1 MVNHIEFIKTTIHI
15 MQLKSKTVLLSVVTA
30 LLVPFCAQAQNI
42 TVSGTIT
49 DQSGETVSGAAV
61 MVLNT
66 TTGAVTGLDGTYSL
80 TVSPSTTL
88 EVSCMGYTTQRIPV
102 QGRTHIDIVL
112 SDDAQALD
120 AIVVIGYGSARKS
133 DVTGSIASMGGDNL
147 REIASGD
154 FTHSLNGR
162 VAGVQMTQTS
172 SRPGASMEI
181 RIRGDRSL
189 SASNDPL
196 IVLDGVPFMGSLS
209 DIATGDIKSM
219 DILKD
224 ASSTA
229 IYGSRGANGVI
240 LITTYKGVSGQE
252 PKVSFN
258 NYIGFKKA
266 IKYPMMS
273 GPDYVKLRNAAGK
286 FTTKVGFEDES
297 LDIDWQDLFYRT
309 GIVHNHELS
318 VVGGTMKGS
327 YRFGVS
333 YYKDEA
339 VVPTQDYDRI
349 SLNGSL
355 DQNLK
360 DWLKIGFS
368 TNTNYNKSHGNQLG
382 LYGILQLSP
391 ILNPKDKDG
400 NDLVRSSM
408 PLDDV
413 WIMTRK
419 NIEDYSD
426 RWVSESFGFGSY
438 NTGYVE
444 VKIPGVEGLS
454 FKETVGMNYR
464 SNKSGNFT
472 GKGVNSF
479 DLYNPNSASISQNE
493 TKNWTTE
500 SLVTFDRTFAEKHH
514 LNAVAM
520 FSAEQTTY
528 IQNGLSARNIPNEQF
543 LYYNLGQSLAEDIT
557 VRPDASNYWQAGLI
571 SYMGRLMY
579 SYADKYMVSA
589 AVRSDASSRLAKGH
603 QWHTY
608 PAVSLGW
615 NLHNEPFMEG
625 AKGWLDE
632 LKFRAGY
639 GETSNQSINP
649 YQTLGSLG
657 TRPYNFGDAYSTGYY
672 VSTLPNSELGWEYS
686 NTWNFGLDFGFL
698 SGRISGSIEYYSQNT
713 HDILLNLN
721 LPSTAGVGSYTAN
734 IGNTRNRGVEF
745 SINGTI
751 IDSADWKWDAGIN
764 IYANRNKLV
773 SLASGQE
780 EDRGN
785 RWFVGMPINCLY
797 DYEYDGL
804 WQKGEEELMKILEP
818 GAQPGDIKVKY
829 HGEYKDGK
837 PVRAIDDNDMVPIN
851 ADPKFL
857 GGFNTRLQYKNVD
870 LTILGNFQA
879 GGILISSLHGNSG
892 YLNMLSGRRGQID
905 VDYWTE
911 SNTDARYPRPGGLQ
925 SNDNPKYGSTLSYFN
940 GSFLK
945 INTITLGYNFDRIG
959 VVRRLGIDKLRIYA
973 TAQNPFVFFSD
984 FHRESGL
991 DPEPNARGN
1000 EHQAVTSFLPRQKV
1014 IGTNTP
1020 NTRNY
1025 LIGINLTF

>member
-1 MVNHIEFIKTTIHI
+1 MRLN
-15 MQLKSKTVLLSVVTA
+15 LKKVLAAAA
-30 LLVPFCAQAQNI
+30 LGLAVPFFALAQNI
-42 TVSGTIT
+42 TVSGTVT
-49 DQSGETVSGAAV
+49 DQSGETVIGAAV

-66 TTGAVTGLDGTYSL
+66 TVGAVTGVDGTYSL
-80 TVSPSTTL
+80 QVSPSATL
-88 EVSCMGYTTQRIPV
+88 EVQCMGYTTQRVPV
-102 QGRTHIDIVL
+102 QGRSHIDIVL

-120 AIVVIGYGSARKS
+120 AIVVIGYGSARKT
-133 DVTGSIASMGGDNL
+133 DVTGSIASMGGESL
-147 REIASGD
+147 REVAAGD
-154 FTHSLNGR
+154 FTRSLNGR
-162 VAGVQMTQTS
+162 VAGVQMSQTS

-240 LITTYKGVSGQE
+240 LITTYKGVSGQA

-266 IKYPMMS
+266 IKYPMMH
-273 GPDYVKLRNAAGK
+273 GADYVKMRNLAGK
-286 FTTKVGFEDES
+286 FTTKTGYEDES
-297 LDIDWQDLFYRT
+297 LDTDWQDLFYRT
-309 GIVHNHELS
+309 GVVRNHELS

-327 YRFGVS
+327 YRFGVA

-349 SLNGSL
+349 SLSGSL
-355 DQNLK
+355 DQNIT

-368 TNTNYNKSHGNQLG
+368 TNTNYNTSHGNQLG
-382 LYGILQLSP
+382 LYGILQLTP
-391 ILNPKDKDG
+391 ILNPKAADG
-400 NDLVRSSM
+400 SYLVRSSM

-413 WIMTRK
+413 WIPTRR
-419 NIEDYSD
+419 NIEEYAD
-426 RWVSESFGFGSY
+426 RWVNENSGFGSY
-438 NTGYVE
+438 NTAYVE
-444 VKIPGVEGLS
+444 LKAPWIEGLS
-454 FKETVGMNYR
+454 FKETVGANFR
-464 SNKSGNFT
+464 TNKSGSFT
-472 GKGVNSF
+472 GRGVNSF
-479 DLYNPNSASISQNE
+479 NVANPNSASISQND
-493 TKNWTTE
+493 TKNWTVE
-500 SLVTFDRTFAEKHH
+500 SLLTYDRTFADKHH

-528 IQNGLSARNIPNEQF
+528 TQHGLSARNIPNEQF

-557 VRPDASNYWQAGLI
+557 VSPNAANYWQAGLI
-571 SYMGRLMY
+571 SYMGRIMY
-579 SYADKYMVSA
+579 SYADKYMISA

-615 NLHNEPFMEG
+615 NIHNEPFMEN
-625 AKGWLDE
+625 ARGWLDE
-632 LKFRAGY
+632 LKLRAGY
-639 GETSNQSINP
+639 GETSNQAINP

-657 TRPYNFGDAYSTGYY
+657 TRPYNFGDTYATGYY
-672 VSTLPNSELGWEYS
+672 VSTLPNSDLGWEYS
-686 NTWNFGLDFGFL
+686 NTWNFGLDFGLFSGRL
-698 SGRISGSIEYYSQNT
+698 SGTLEYYMQST
-713 HDILLNLN
+713 HDILLGLN

-734 IGNTRNRGVEF
+734 IGSTQNRGIEF
-745 SINGTI
+745 SLNGTI
-751 IDSADWKWDAGIN
+751 IDSGDWRWDAGIN

-773 SLASGQE
+773 SLASGQT

-804 WQKGEEELMKILEP
+804 WQKGEETLMNILEP

-829 HGEYKDGK
+829 HGEYDEAGMPK
-837 PVRAIDDNDMVPIN
+837 RAIDTNDQVPIN

-857 GGFNTRLQYKNVD
+857 GGFNTRLQYRNWD
-870 LTILGNFQA
+870 LTVLGNFQA
-879 GGILISSLHGNSG
+879 GGILISTLHGNSG
-892 YLNMLSGRRGQID
+892 YLNMLSGRRGQIV

-911 SNTDARYPRPGGLQ
+911 SNTGAHYPRPGGLQ
-925 SNDNPKYGSTLSYFN
+925 SNDNPKYGSTLAYFD

-945 INTITLGYNFDRIG
+945 IGTITLGYNFEKLPALKRA
-959 VVRRLGIDKLRIYA
+959 GIDRLRIYA
-973 TAQNPFVFFSD
+973 TAQNPFVLFSQ

-1000 EHQAVTSFLPRQKV
+1000 DGSFQATAGYLYRQKV
-1014 IGTNTP
+1014 VGTNTP

-1025 LIGINLTF
+1025 LFGINITF

>member
-1 MVNHIEFIKTTIHI
+1 MKLN
-15 MQLKSKTVLLSVVTA
+15 LKKMFLSAAFA
-30 LLVPFCAQAQNI
+30 LAASFCVSAQNV
-42 TVSGTIT
+42 TVSGTVT
-49 DQSGETVSGAAV
+49 DQNGESVIGAAV
-61 MVLNT
+61 MVVNSSI
-66 TTGAVTGLDGTYSL
+66 GAVTDINGAYSL
-80 TVSPSTTL
+80 QVAPSATL
-88 EVSCMGYTTQRIPV
+88 EVSCIGFTTQRIPV
-102 QGRTHIDIVL
+102 QGRTRIDIVL

-120 AIVVIGYGSARKS
+120 AIVVIGYGTARKT

-147 REIASGD
+147 REVAAGD
-154 FTHSLNGR
+154 FTRSLNGR

-240 LITTYKGVSGQE
+240 MITTYKGVSGQA

-258 NYIGFKKA
+258 NYVGFKKA
-266 IKYPMMS
+266 IKYPMMN
-273 GPDYVKLRNAAGK
+273 GADFAKMRALAGK
-286 FTTKVGFEDES
+286 FTNTTYEDNNT
-297 LDIDWQDLFYRT
+297 DTDWQDLFYRT
-309 GIVHNHELS
+309 GVVRNHELS

-327 YRFGVS
+327 YRFGVN

-349 SLNGSL
+349 SLSGSL
-355 DQNLK
+355 DQNIT
-360 DWLKIGFS
+360 DWFKIGFS
-368 TNTNYNKSHGNQLG
+368 TNTNYNTSHGNQLG
-382 LYGILQLSP
+382 LYNILQLSP
-391 ILNPKDKDG
+391 ILSPKDADG
-400 NDLVRSSM
+400 NSLVRARM

-413 WIMTRK
+413 WIPTRE
-419 NIEDYSD
+419 NIEAYSD
-426 RWVSESFGFGSY
+426 RWVNENFGFGSY
-438 NTGYVE
+438 NSGYVE
-444 VKIPGVEGLS
+444 LKAPWIEGLS
-454 FKETVGMNYR
+454 FKETVGLNYR
-464 SNKSGNFT
+464 SSKNGWFT
-472 GKGVNSF
+472 GQGVNTF
-479 DLYNPNSASISQNE
+479 NSAAPNTAGISQNE
-493 TKNWTTE
+493 NKNWTAE
-500 SLVTFDRTFAEKHH
+500 SLLSYDRTFADKHH
-514 LNAVAM
+514 LNVVAM

-543 LYYNLGQSLAEDIT
+543 LYYNLGQALSEDIT
-557 VRPDASNYWQAGLI
+557 VSPGASNYWQAGLV
-571 SYMGRLMY
+571 SYMARAMY
-579 SYADKYMVSA
+579 SYADRYMVSA

-608 PAVSLGW
+608 PAVSVGW
-615 NLHNEPFMEG
+615 NIHNEAFMENTR
-625 AKGWLDE
+625 GWLDE

-639 GETSNQSINP
+639 GETSNQAINP

-657 TRPYNFGDAYSTGYY
+657 TRPYNYGDTFSTGYY
-672 VSTLPNSELGWEYS
+672 VSTLPNEALGWEYS
-686 NTWNFGLDFGFL
+686 TTWNFGLDFGFFR
-698 SGRISGSIEYYSQNT
+698 GRLNGTVEYYSQFT
-713 HDILLNLN
+713 HDILLSLR

-734 IGNTRNRGVEF
+734 IGSTQNRGVEI
-745 SINGTI
+745 SLNGTI
-751 IDSADWKWDAGIN
+751 IDTRDWKWDAGIN

-773 SLASGQE
+773 SLASGQT
-780 EDRGN
+780 EDIGN

-804 WQKGEEELMKILEP
+804 WQAGEEDLMKILEP
-818 GAQPGDIKVKY
+818 QGMVGDIKVKY
-829 HGEYKDGK
+829 HGEYDAAGM
-837 PVRAIDDNDMVPIN
+837 PVRAIDSNDRVPIN

-857 GGFNTRLQYKNVD
+857 GGFNTRLQYKNWD
-870 LTILGNFQA
+870 LTVLGNFQA
-879 GGILISSLHGNSG
+879 GGILISTLHGSSG
-892 YLNMLSGRRGQID
+892 YLNMLTGRRGQIA

-911 SNTDARYPRPGGLQ
+911 TNTGAHYPRPGGAI
-925 SNDNPKYGSTLSYFN
+925 SNDSPKYGSTLAYFN

-945 INTITLGYNFDRIG
+945 VGTITLGYNFDRIPALKRAG
-959 VVRRLGIDKLRIYA
+959 VDRLRVYA
-973 TAQNPFVFFSD
+973 TAQNPFVLFSD
-984 FHRESGL
+984 FHRETGL

-1000 EHQAVTSFLPRQKV
+1000 DGSFQASAGYLSRQKV

-1025 LIGINLTF
+1025 LFGINLTF

>member
-1 MVNHIEFIKTTIHI
+1 MLFNLKKT
-15 MQLKSKTVLLSVVTA
+15 LLSAVIA
-30 LLVPFCAQAQNI
+30 LTGAMCAYAQNI
-42 TVSGTIT
+42 TVSGTVT
-49 DQSGETVSGAAV
+49 DQSGEAVTGAAV
-61 MVLNT
+61 MVQNT
-66 TTGAVTGLDGTYSL
+66 TIGVVTGFDGTYSL
-80 TVSPSTTL
+80 SVSPSATL
-88 EVSCMGYTTQRIPV
+88 EVSCMGYTTQRIHV
-102 QGRTHIDIVL
+102 QGRTTIDIVL
-112 SDDAQALD
+112 SDDTQALD
-120 AIVVIGYGSARKS
+120 AIVVIGYGSARKA
-133 DVTGSIASMGGDNL
+133 DVTGSIASMGGENL
-147 REIASGD
+147 REIAAGD
-154 FTHSLNGR
+154 FTRSLNGR

-172 SRPGASMEI
+172 SRPGSSMEI

-209 DIATGDIKSM
+209 HIATGDIKSM

-252 PKVSFN
+252 PKVTFN
-258 NYIGFKKA
+258 NYVSFKKA
-266 IKYPMMS
+266 IKYPMMN
-273 GPDYVKLRNAAGK
+273 GAEYVAMRKLAGK
-286 FTTKVGFEDES
+286 FTNKDGFEDENQ
-297 LDIDWQDLFYRT
+297 DTNWQDLFYRT
-309 GIVHNHELS
+309 GITRNHELS

-339 VVPTQDYDRI
+339 VVPTQDFDRI
-349 SLNGSL
+349 SLSGSL
-355 DQNLK
+355 DQNLR

-368 TNTNYNKSHGNQLG
+368 TNTNYNTSHGNQIG
-382 LYGILQLSP
+382 LYGILQLTP
-391 ILNPKDKDG
+391 ILKPTAADG
-400 NDLVRSSM
+400 SNLIRASM
-408 PLDDV
+408 PLDDI
-413 WIMTRK
+413 WIPTRQ
-419 NIEDYSD
+419 NIEAYSD
-426 RWVSESFGFGSY
+426 RWVNEQYGFGSY
-438 NTGYVE
+438 NTGYIE
-444 VKIPGVEGLS
+444 LKAPFLEGLS
-454 FKETVGMNYR
+454 FKQTVSMNYR
-464 SNKSGNFT
+464 SNKSGSFT

-479 DLYNPNSASISQNE
+479 NVANPNSAGISQNE

-500 SLVTFDRTFAEKHH
+500 SLLTFDRTFAEKHH
-514 LNAVAM
+514 VNAVAM

-528 IQNGLSARNIPNEQF
+528 VQNGLSARNIPNEQF

-557 VRPDASNYWQAGLI
+557 VSPNASNYWQAGLI

-579 SYADKYMVSA
+579 SYADRYMLSV

-615 NLHNEPFMEG
+615 NIHNESFMENTRD
-625 AKGWLDE
+625 WLDE
-632 LKFRAGY
+632 LKIRAGY
-639 GETSNQSINP
+639 GETSNQAINP

-657 TRPYNFGDAYSTGYY
+657 TRPYNFGDNYATGYF
-672 VSTLPNSELGWEYS
+672 VSTLPNTELGWEYS
-686 NTWNFGLDFGFL
+686 NTWNFGLDFGLFK
-698 SGRISGSIEYYSQNT
+698 GRLTGTVEYYIQST

-734 IGNTRNRGVEF
+734 IGSTENRGLEI
-745 SINGTI
+745 SLNGTI
-751 IDSADWKWDAGIN
+751 IDSRDWKWDAGIN

-773 SLASGQE
+773 SLASGQM

-804 WQKGEEELMKILEP
+804 WQKGEEELMNILEP

-829 HGEYKDGK
+829 HGDYENGK
-837 PVRAIDDNDMVPIN
+837 PVRTIDSNDMVPIN
-851 ADPKFL
+851 ADPNFM
-857 GGFNTRLQYKNVD
+857 GGFNTRVQWRNLD
-870 LTILGNFQA
+870 LSVIGNFQN
-879 GGILISSLHGNSG
+879 GGILISTLHGSSG
-892 YLNMLSGRRGQID
+892 YLNMLSGRRGQIK

-911 SNTDARYPRPGGLQ
+911 SNTGAHYPRPGGLQ
-925 SNDNPKYGSTLSYFN
+925 SNDNPKYGSTLSYFD

-945 INTITLGYNFDRIG
+945 IGTITLGYNFEKLSFLKRMG
-959 VVRRLGIDKLRIYA
+959 VDKCRLYA
-973 TAQNPFVFFSD
+973 TVQNPFVFFSP
-984 FHRESGL
+984 FHNESGL

-1000 EHQAVTSFLPRQKV
+1000 DGSFQASAGFLYRQKV
-1014 IGTNTP
+1014 VGTNTP

-1025 LIGINLTF
+1025 LIGLNLTF